1 MNDKLGLSEEEQI
14 KINTICDYLFFDQ
27 FSETATYLRFE
38 RCFQPLFSEE
48 DNIELD
54 DLFQEICGYKKK
66 YLNYKRFVSSYLK
79 YKENK
84 TSKELKA
91 FYDKLFNSVLSK
103 DSVGEFEG
111 GRLTFSTRKAN
122 RNRECIT
129 LIEVLNDKE
138 GVIHG
143 INVTFDDIFK
153 NKLYPKKIED
163 NLSVGL
169 EVSLKILDEDKLEKK
184 EVSKYI
190 KAAYFR
196 DAITHIFGTIDQ
208 ESKIVT
214 FLGFKCIS
222 GKTQFVGFPKGK
234 SFLLGD
240 FGKKINQIKCQMT
253 EDGLTTILPYFEK
266 NHRINH
272 YLSKKI
278 PELTVED
285 LSKDEI
291 ILDESYL
298 AKLTDKNEIEKFITT
313 VLIDDSHFFNFKLKD
328 DIFGNSLKEVINKKP
343 KRWMMKKID
352 GKKRER
358 RQKSISLNDFMR
370 KFEEEHRRRGRFFRH
385 EVVGYPGFNPRFALL
400 NRNRRHRRRR
410 LRPFGF
416 GHEGFPH
423 FPFGG
428 GFPQRQFSP
437 FKPYMSYGPFEHI
450 PPSMRSFSLPHHP
463 NYFGPTPFY
472 NPPPQAHDNFGM
484 HGRPPMGSY
493 DFQGRNNYY
502 NEGNF
507 GRQGDYYQS
516 QYNMDNNNIVL
527 RGRRNNKTTL
537 NEQLGNSQPI
547 NQKEINEQNNIDQN
561 TGNKE
566 ENKGEA
572 FEEDDDDDED
582 VLIPDEHPE
591 LNTSLEELD
600 EQLESIRKLLKKKD
614 LKKEEREKLMKL
626 EKLYTQ
632 QKNILIDNEEEKE
645 KEEMMK
651 KNDIKLDDFIKEE
664 KEKRQMIEES
674 EGKLIEIELD
684 KNADK
689 AESVMI
695 SVITKPNPE
704 RIFRKQKIYVGD
716 KPWNDPMFTPSKQTL
731 CPYNDKGWL
740 LPENVLISDVEGW
753 EKYNW
758 CRVEEI
764 LNSKNY
770 QVFEEGISAD
780 DILQG
785 SIGDCY
791 FLSAVGSLCKFSH
804 YIDKLFFTKEKTKEH
819 LYGVFIYLNGSWKL
833 VLIDD
838 FLPFTGQRFKKFAF
852 SSSAG
857 KELWV
862 AFLEKAWAKINGSY
876 AKIGCGGSPTEVF
889 DILTEA
895 FSEQVPINPYYRD
908 YIWETIYDAEK
919 KGYIMTAGT
928 SVDIFNL
935 NIEGVGLSAGH
946 AYTVLGVMEID
957 TGKGI
962 EKVVRLRNP
971 YGNGEFNGDWSD
983 YSKKWTPELKKKY
996 NIVQKDDGSFY
1007 MGYDDFLTYY
1017 ITLGICK
1024 LHPGFKTTSLRMK
1037 KTTETQ
1043 VTKITVP
1050 KGEVLAYLQL
1060 YQKNPRV
1067 RLKDGSYQKLVYSFL
1082 ILVDQDFNYIF
1093 ATQSANMHIGIEQ
1106 TLKEG
1111 TYYLFSDVNYR
1122 YANPDKKNRS
1132 YVVTCYAQTPL
1143 NIENVTKNVD
1153 VTQGLQKCIYSYCR
1167 QYVPPT
1173 KCSNGVYLYRTSTS
1187 MDSLPFE
1194 AAVFENYTPNNYRV
1208 KVNVIGKGQKSF
1220 CFYNDEIATEND
1232 ISIIKELPV
1241 HSVAVFTILKYSL
1254 SSIVTL
1260 KYFFAPLK
1268 ELSPNNPTSI
1278 KAPKICPEKPVLQ
1291 PEANINNNQ
1300 FGMQV
1305 QNMNMNNAQNVQSQQ
1320 YIQGNE
1326 QYNPY
1331 QQNMMA
1337 NTQITPAQQNI
1348 QTTQQFVPKTNIP
1361 KNNNQF
1367 VPKTNAQVNQYF
1379 KPYQQNIQN
1388 MQNNAQFIPKTN
1400 IQNNKQFI
1408 PKKNVQNNNYYNNQ
1422 NNMAYN
1428 YQNQAQYQYPNMQMN
1443 VPYAPYSQNV
1453 PKTNTN
1459 YPNSQVPKKV
1469 GNPVFKTQGQII
1481 NQDGTLVQYSMVNGD
1496 NYVIGLEN
1504 RSNMKVRLQLYL
1516 EGLVLSNTGKNY
1528 AVFFSNPRERKI
1540 FNAKIL
1546 NNYNGQIYFEFQY
1559 A

>member
-27 FSETATYLRFE
+27 FSEIATYLRFE

-48 DNIELD
+48 SNLELD
-54 DLFQEICGYKKK
+54 DLFREICGDKKK

-79 YKENK
+79 YKEEK

-91 FYDKLFNSVLSK
+91 FYDKLFNSILSK
-103 DSVGEFEG
+103 ESVGEFEG

-122 RNRECIT
+122 KNRECIT

-143 INVTFDDIFK
+143 INVTFDEIFK

-169 EVSLKILDEDKLEKK
+169 EISLKILDEEKLEKK

-190 KAAYFR
+190 KASYFR

-253 EDGLTTILPYFEK
+253 EDGITTILPYFET
-266 NHRINH
+266 NHRSNH
-272 YLSKKI
+272 YLSKEI
-278 PELTVED
+278 SELTLED

-343 KRWMMKKID
+343 KKWMMQKIG

-358 RQKSISLNDFMR
+358 PQKSISLNDFMK
-370 KFEEEHRRRGRFFRH
+370 KFEEEQKRRGRFFRQGGI
-385 EVVGYPGFNPRFALL
+385 GYPGFNPRFALL
-400 NRNRRHRRRR
+400 SRNRRHRRRR

-416 GHEGFPH
+416 GFEGFPH
-423 FPFGG
+423 IPLGG
-428 GFPQRQFSP
+428 GFSPRHFSP
-437 FKPYMSYGPFEHI
+437 FKPHMSYGPFEHM
-450 PPSMRSFSLPHHP
+450 PPSMRSMSLPHHP

-472 NPPPQAHDNFGM
+472 NPPPQSQGYF
-484 HGRPPMGSY
+484 GRPPMESY
-493 DFQGRNNYY
+493 GFQGRNNYY

-507 GRQGDYYQS
+507 GMLGDYYQN
-516 QYNMDNNNIVL
+516 QYNMNNNNVVL
-527 RGRRNNKTTL
+527 RGRRNNKNTS
-537 NEQLGNSQPI
+537 NEQLESCQPI
-547 NQKEINEQNNIDQN
+547 NQKENNEPNNVDLN
-561 TGNKE
+561 TGKNE
-566 ENKGEA
+566 ENKGEIL
-572 FEEDDDDDED
+572 EEDEDDDEE

-614 LKKEEREKLMKL
+614 LKEEERKKLIKL

-651 KNDIKLDDFIKEE
+651 KNDIKLDDYIKKEE
-664 KEKRQMIEES
+664 EKRHIIEES

-689 AESVMI
+689 TESIMI
-695 SVITKPNPE
+695 SVVTKPNPE
-704 RIFRKQKIYVGD
+704 RIFRRQEIYTGD
-716 KPWNDPMFTPSKQTL
+716 KPWNDPMFTPSRQTL
-731 CPYNDKGWL
+731 CPYNEKGWL

-753 EKYNW
+753 EKYHW
-758 CRVEEI
+758 CRAEEI

-770 QVFEEGISAD
+770 QVFEEGISPD

-791 FLSAVGSLCKFSH
+791 FLSAIGSLCKFSH

-838 FLPFTGQRFKKFAF
+838 FLPYTGQRFKKFAF
-852 SSSAG
+852 SSSGG

-862 AFLEKAWAKINGSY
+862 AFLEKAWAKINGNY

-895 FSEQVPINPYYRD
+895 LTEQVPLNPYYRD

-946 AYTVLGVMEID
+946 AYTFLGVMEID

-971 YGNGEFNGDWSD
+971 YGNGEWNGDWSD
-983 YSKKWTPELKKKY
+983 YSNKWTPELKKKY
-996 NIVQKDDGSFY
+996 NIVQKDDGDFY
-1007 MGYDDFLTYY
+1007 MGFDDFLTYY

-1024 LHPGFKTTSLRMK
+1024 LHPGFKTTSLRMTR
-1037 KTTETQ
+1037 TTECQ

-1067 RLKDGSYQKLVYSFL
+1067 RLKDGTYQKLVYSYL

-1132 YVVTCYAQTPL
+1132 YVVTCYAQIPL
-1143 NIENVTKNVD
+1143 NIENVTKDVD

-1194 AAVFENYTPNNYRV
+1194 AAIFENYTQNNYRV
-1208 KVNVIGKGQKSF
+1208 KVNAIGKGAKSF

-1232 ISIIKELPV
+1232 VSIIKELPTN
-1241 HSVAVFTILKYSL
+1241 SVAVFTILKYSL

-1268 ELSPNNPTSI
+1268 ELSLNNPTAM

-1291 PEANINNNQ
+1291 PEVPANNNNQ
-1300 FGMQV
+1300 FGMQA
-1305 QNMNMNNAQNVQSQQ
+1305 QNMNMNNAQNQQ

-1331 QQNMMA
+1331 QQNMML
-1337 NTQITPAQQNI
+1337 NTQVTPAQQNI
-1348 QTTQQFVPKTNIP
+1348 QTNQ
-1361 KNNNQF
+1361 QF

-1379 KPYQQNIQN
+1379 YPYQQNIQTN
-1388 MQNNAQFIPKTN
+1388 QNSAQFIPKSN
-1400 IQNNKQFI
+1400 VQNNKKFV
-1408 PKKNVQNNNYYNNQ
+1408 PKKNIQANNYYNNQ

-1443 VPYAPYSQNV
+1443 TQYHYSQNV
-1453 PKTNTN
+1453 PKTNVN
-1459 YPNSQVPKKV
+1459 YPPSNQVQKKG

-1481 NQDGTLVQYSMVNGD
+1481 NQDGSLVQYSMVNGD

-1504 RSNMKVRLQLYL
+1504 RSNMKVKLQLYL
-1516 EGLVLSNTGKNY
+1516 EGLVLTNTGKNY
-1528 AVFFSNPRERKI
+1528 AVFFSSPRERKI

-1546 NNYNGQIYFEFQY
+1546 KNYNGQIYFEFQY

>member
-38 RCFQPLFSEE
+38 RCFQPLFAEE
-48 DNIELD
+48 ENLELD
-54 DLFQEICGYKKK
+54 DLFREICGYKKK

-79 YKENK
+79 YKEDK

-91 FYDKLFNSVLSK
+91 FYDKLFNSILSK
-103 DSVGEFEG
+103 DSIGEFEG

-163 NLSVGL
+163 ILSVGL
-169 EVSLKILDEDKLEKK
+169 EVSLKILDEDKLDKK

-190 KAAYFR
+190 KASYFR

-253 EDGLTTILPYFEK
+253 EDGLTTILPYFDK
-266 NHRINH
+266 NHRANH
-272 YLSKKI
+272 YLSKNI
-278 PELTVED
+278 SELTLED

-343 KRWMMKKID
+343 KKWMMKKKED
-352 GKKRER
+352 KKRER
-358 RQKSISLNDFMR
+358 SPKSISLNDFMR
-370 KFEEEHRRRGRFFRH
+370 KYEEERKRRGRFFRQGG
-385 EVVGYPGFNPRFALL
+385 VGYPGFNPRFTLL
-400 NRNRRHRRRR
+400 SKNRRHRRRR

-423 FPFGG
+423 FHFGG
-428 GFPQRQFSP
+428 GFPQRHFSP
-437 FKPYMSYGPFEHI
+437 FKPHMSYGPFGQI
-450 PPSMRSFSLPHHP
+450 PPSMRSVSLPHHP
-463 NYFGPTPFY
+463 YYFGPTPFY
-472 NPPPQAHDNFGM
+472 NPASQAYGYFGM
-484 HGRPPMGSY
+484 YGRPPMKSY
-493 DFQGRNNYY
+493 GFQGRNSYY

-507 GRQGDYYQS
+507 GRQGDYYQNL
-516 QYNMDNNNIVL
+516 YNTDNNNVVL
-527 RGRRNNKTTL
+527 RGRRNKTTS
-537 NEQLGNSQPI
+537 NEQLENCQPI
-547 NQKEINEQNNIDQN
+547 NQKENNEQNDIDQN
-561 TGNKE
+561 TGKKE
-566 ENKGEA
+566 ENKGEK
-572 FEEDDDDDED
+572 FETDDDDDDED

-591 LNTSLEELD
+591 LNTSLEELE
-600 EQLESIRKLLKKKD
+600 EQLESIRKLLQKKN
-614 LKKEEREKLMKL
+614 LKEEERQKLLKL
-626 EKLYTQ
+626 EKLYIQ

-651 KNDIKLDDFIKEE
+651 KNDIKLDDFIKKEE
-664 KEKRQMIEES
+664 EKRQMIEES
-674 EGKLIEIELD
+674 EGKLIENELD

-689 AESVMI
+689 TESVMI
-695 SVITKPNPE
+695 SVVTKPNPE

-716 KPWNDPMFTPSKQTL
+716 EPWNDPMFTPSRQTL
-731 CPYNDKGWL
+731 CPYNEKGWL

-770 QVFEEGISAD
+770 QVFEEGISPD

-838 FLPFTGQRFKKFAF
+838 FLPYTGQRFKKFAF

-895 FSEQVPINPYYRD
+895 LNEQVPINPYYRD

-996 NIVQKDDGSFY
+996 NIVQKDDGDFF
-1007 MGYDDFLTYY
+1007 MGFDDFLTYY

-1024 LHPGFKTTSLRMK
+1024 LHPGFKTTSLRMTR
-1037 KTTETQ
+1037 TTETQ

-1067 RLKDGSYQKLVYSFL
+1067 RLKDGTYQKLVYSFL

-1132 YVVTCYAQTPL
+1132 YVITCYAQTPL

-1153 VTQGLQKCIYSYCR
+1153 VTQSLQKCIYSYCR

-1194 AAVFENYTPNNYRV
+1194 AAIFENYTQNNYRV
-1208 KVNVIGKGQKSF
+1208 KVNAIGKGQKSF

-1232 ISIIKELPV
+1232 VSIIKELPV
-1241 HSVAVFTILKYSL
+1241 NSVAVFTILKYSL

-1268 ELSPNNPTSI
+1268 ELSLNNPTSV

-1291 PEANINNNQ
+1291 PETNNNNNQ

-1305 QNMNMNNAQNVQSQQ
+1305 QNMNMNNAQNVQNQQ

-1331 QQNMMA
+1331 QQNMMV
-1337 NTQITPAQQNI
+1337 NTQISPAQQNI
-1348 QTTQQFVPKTNIP
+1348 QINQQFVPKTNVP
-1361 KNNNQF
+1361 QTNNQF
-1367 VPKTNAQVNQYF
+1367 VPKANTQVNQYF

-1388 MQNNAQFIPKTN
+1388 NMQFVPKTN
-1400 IQNNKQFI
+1400 IQNNKQFV
-1408 PKKNVQNNNYYNNQ
+1408 PKKNVQTNNYYNNQ
-1422 NNMAYN
+1422 NNLAYN
-1428 YQNQAQYQYPNMQMN
+1428 YQNQAQYQYPNIQF
-1443 VPYAPYSQNV
+1443 SQNI

-1459 YPNSQVPKKV
+1459 YPNTQVPKKP
-1469 GNPVFKTQGQII
+1469 GNPVFKTQGQVI
-1481 NQDGTLVQYSMVNGD
+1481 NQDGTLVQYSMVSGD
-1496 NYVIGLEN
+1496 NYIIGLEN

>member
-38 RCFQPLFSEE
+38 RCFQPLFAEE
-48 DNIELD
+48 SNLELD
-54 DLFQEICGYKKK
+54 DLFQEICGFKKK
-66 YLNYKRFVSSYLK
+66 YFNYKRFISSYLK
-79 YKENK
+79 YKEDK
-84 TSKELKA
+84 TSKELKE
-91 FYDKLFNSVLSK
+91 FYDKLFNSILSK
-103 DSVGEFEG
+103 DSIGEFEG

-190 KAAYFR
+190 KASYFR

-208 ESKIVT
+208 ESKIIT

-266 NHRINH
+266 NHRSNH

-278 PELTVED
+278 SELTLED

-343 KRWMMKKID
+343 KKWMMQKIG

-358 RQKSISLNDFMR
+358 QQKSISLNDFMR
-370 KFEEEHRRRGRFFRH
+370 KFDEEQKRRGRFFRH
-385 EVVGYPGFNPRFALL
+385 GEVGYPGFNPRFALL
-400 NRNRRHRRRR
+400 SRNRRHRRRR

-428 GFPQRQFSP
+428 GFPQRHFSP
-437 FKPYMSYGPFEHI
+437 FKPYTSYGPFEHI

-472 NPPPQAHDNFGM
+472 NPPPQTYGYFGM
-484 HGRPPMGSY
+484 YGRPPMVSY
-493 DFQGRNNYY
+493 DFQGRNNY
-502 NEGNF
+502 NKENNF
-507 GRQGDYYQS
+507 GRQGEYYQK
-516 QYNMDNNNIVL
+516 QYNMNNNNIAL
-527 RGRRNNKTTL
+527 RGRRNNKTTSNEEL
-537 NEQLGNSQPI
+537 ENIQPISLKENNEQSKVGQ
-547 NQKEINEQNNIDQN
+547 E
-561 TGNKE
+561 TGKKE
-566 ENKGEA
+566 ENKGEE

-614 LKKEEREKLMKL
+614 LKEEERQKLMKL

-651 KNDIKLDDFIKEE
+651 KNDIKLDDFIKKEE
-664 KEKRQMIEES
+664 EKRQMIEES
-674 EGKLIEIELD
+674 EGKLIEEELD

-689 AESVMI
+689 TESVII

-716 KPWNDPMFTPSKQTL
+716 KPWNDPMFTPSRQTL
-731 CPYNDKGWL
+731 CPYNEKGWL

-770 QVFEEGISAD
+770 QVFEEGISPD

-838 FLPFTGQRFKKFAF
+838 FLPYTGKRFKKFAF

-957 TGKGI
+957 TGNGI

-983 YSKKWTPELKKKY
+983 YSKKWTPELRKKY
-996 NIVQKDDGSFY
+996 NIVQKDDGDFF
-1007 MGYDDFLTYY
+1007 MGFDDFLTYY

-1024 LHPGFKTTSLRMK
+1024 IHPGFKTTSLRMTR
-1037 KTTETQ
+1037 TTECQ

-1067 RLKDGSYQKLVYSFL
+1067 RLKDGTYQKLVYSFL

-1122 YANPDKKNRS
+1122 YANPDGKNRS
-1132 YVVTCYAQTPL
+1132 YVITCYAQTPL

-1194 AAVFENYTPNNYRV
+1194 AAIFENYTQNNYRV
-1208 KVNVIGKGQKSF
+1208 KVNATGKGQKSF
-1220 CFYNDEIATEND
+1220 CFYKDEIANEND
-1232 ISIIKELPV
+1232 VSIIKELPMN
-1241 HSVAVFTILKYSL
+1241 SVAVFTILKYSL

-1268 ELSPNNPTSI
+1268 ELSLNNPTAI

-1291 PEANINNNQ
+1291 PEGATNNNNQ
-1300 FGMQV
+1300 FGMQA
-1305 QNMNMNNAQNVQSQQ
+1305 QNMNNAQNIQNQQ
-1320 YIQGNE
+1320 YIQGYE

-1331 QQNMMA
+1331 QQNVMA
-1337 NTQITPAQQNI
+1337 NTQITPSQQNI
-1348 QTTQQFVPKTNIP
+1348 NIQ
-1361 KNNNQF
+1361 NNNQF

-1379 KPYQQNIQN
+1379 KPYKQNIQN
-1388 MQNNAQFIPKTN
+1388 NVQFVPKTN
-1400 IQNNKQFI
+1400 VQNNRQLV
-1408 PKKNVQNNNYYNNQ
+1408 PKKNVQTNNYYNNQ

-1428 YQNQAQYQYPNMQMN
+1428 YQNQVQYQYPKMQMN
-1443 VPYAPYSQNV
+1443 IPYNPYPQNV
-1453 PKTNTN
+1453 PKANTN
-1459 YPNSQVPKKV
+1459 YPSNQVQKKT
-1469 GNPVFKTQGQII
+1469 GNPVFKAQGQII
-1481 NQDGTLVQYSMVNGD
+1481 NQDGSLVQYSMVNGD

-1546 NNYNGQIYFEFQY
+1546 KNYNGQIYFEFQY

>member
-48 DNIELD
+48 ANLELD

-79 YKENK
+79 YKEDK

-91 FYDKLFNSVLSK
+91 FYDKLFNSILSK
-103 DSVGEFEG
+103 DTVGEFEG

-184 EVSKYI
+184 EVSKYL
-190 KAAYFR
+190 KASYFR

-253 EDGLTTILPYFEK
+253 EDGLTTILAYFDQ
-266 NHRINH
+266 NHRTNH
-272 YLSKKI
+272 YLSKQI
-278 PELTVED
+278 SELTLED

-343 KRWMMKKID
+343 KKWMMKKIE

-358 RQKSISLNDFMR
+358 RQKSISLNEFM
-370 KFEEEHRRRGRFFRH
+370 KKYEEEQRRRGRFFRH
-385 EVVGYPGFNPRFALL
+385 GVVGYPGFNPRFALL

-416 GHEGFPH
+416 GHQGFPH
-423 FPFGG
+423 YPFGG

-472 NPPPQAHDNFGM
+472 NSPSQTYGYFGM
-484 HGRPPMGSY
+484 YGRPPMGIY

-502 NEGNF
+502 NEGSF

-527 RGRRNNKTTL
+527 RGRKNNKTTS
-537 NEQLGNSQPI
+537 NEPLENIQPI
-547 NQKEINEQNNIDQN
+547 SQKENNEQNVVDQK
-561 TGNKE
+561 TGKNE
-566 ENKGEA
+566 ENKGQV
-572 FEEDDDDDED
+572 FEDDDDDDDED

-600 EQLESIRKLLKKKD
+600 QQLESIRKLLKKKE
-614 LKKEEREKLMKL
+614 LKEEERQKLMKL

-664 KEKRQMIEES
+664 EEKRQKIEES

-689 AESVMI
+689 TESVMI
-695 SVITKPNPE
+695 SVVTKPNPE

-716 KPWNDPMFTPSKQTL
+716 KPWNDPMFPPSRQTL
-731 CPYNDKGWL
+731 CPYNEKGWL

-770 QVFEEGISAD
+770 QVFEEGISPD

-791 FLSAVGSLCKFSH
+791 FLSAVGSLCKFSN

-838 FLPFTGQRFKKFAF
+838 FLPYTGQRFKKFAF
-852 SSSAG
+852 SASAG

-895 FSEQVPINPYYRD
+895 YSEQVSINPYYRD

-962 EKVVRLRNP
+962 EKVVRIRNP

-996 NIVQKDDGSFY
+996 NIVQKDDGDFF
-1007 MGYDDFLTYY
+1007 MGFDDFLTYY

-1024 LHPGFKTTSLRMK
+1024 LHPGFKTTSLRMTR
-1037 KTTETQ
+1037 TTETQ

-1067 RLKDGSYQKLVYSFL
+1067 RLKDGTYQKLVYSFL

-1132 YVVTCYAQTPL
+1132 YVVTCYSQTPL

-1173 KCSNGVYLYRTSTS
+1173 MCSNGVYLYRTSTS

-1194 AAVFENYTPNNYRV
+1194 AAIFENYTQNNYRV
-1208 KVNVIGKGQKSF
+1208 KVNAIGKGQKSS

-1241 HSVAVFTILKYSL
+1241 NSVAVFTILKYSL

-1268 ELSPNNPTSI
+1268 ELSLNNPTAM

-1291 PEANINNNQ
+1291 PEANNNNNQ
-1300 FGMQV
+1300 YGMQG
-1305 QNMNMNNAQNVQSQQ
+1305 QNMNMNYVQNVQNQQ

-1331 QQNMMA
+1331 QQN
-1337 NTQITPAQQNI
+1337 QIAPAQQNI
-1348 QTTQQFVPKTNIP
+1348 QTNQQFVPKTNAP
-1361 KNNNQF
+1361 QNSNQF
-1367 VPKTNAQVNQYF
+1367 VPKTNTQAQVNQYF

-1388 MQNNAQFIPKTN
+1388 NAQFVPKTN
-1400 IQNNKQFI
+1400 IQNNKQFV
-1408 PKKNVQNNNYYNNQ
+1408 PKKNVQTNNYYNNQ

-1428 YQNQAQYQYPNMQMN
+1428 YPNQAQYQYPNMQMN
-1443 VPYAPYSQNV
+1443 VPYTQYSQNV
-1453 PKTNTN
+1453 PKTNVS
-1459 YPNSQVPKKV
+1459 YPNSQVPKKT

-1516 EGLVLSNTGKNY
+1516 EGLVLSNNGKNY

-1540 FNAKIL
+1540 FNTKVL
-1546 NNYNGQIYFEFQY
+1546 KNFNGQIYFEFQY